1 MESHDP
7 ELNARLTQL
16 DVKAEYYGIRWLTML
31 LAQDFE
37 LPELLRIW
45 DTMLAVGCRTV
56 PGTGPETAADGSP
69 GAAEGAPRG
78 TFSALGLDFVE
89 NFCCGMILR
98 QRRQLLDASFERC
111 LELLQV
117 CENSCTTGSPSSFLS
132 CLVGFMAGY
141 RRRRRRSP
149 AGCRYRRATETGWPR
164 GRPTVGWRGTAA

>member
-16 DVKAEYYGIRWLTML
+16 DVKVEYYGIRWLTML

-37 LPELLRIW
+37 LPELLRVW
-45 DTMLAVGCRTV
+45 DTMLAVGCRQTV
-56 PGTGPETAADGSP
+56 ADGSP
-69 GAAEGAPRG
+69 GTAEGAPRG
-78 TFSALGLDFVE
+78 TFSSLGLEFVQ

-117 CENSCTTGSPSSFLS
+117 CESSCTTRFTVVFL
-132 CLVGFMAGY
+132 VMPGGIY
-141 RRRRRRSP
+141 
-149 AGCRYRRATETGWPR
+149 
-164 GRPTVGWRGTAA
+164 GRVS